1 MFSCSEITRP
11 EFWNGESDRIS
22 RSPLGNISNSGAG
35 KMLQTKMKRLGSLAL
50 AATVMVGF
58 APGPDKTL
66 TNDAAKNAATVISS
80 DRLKD
85 FLTFIAADAL
95 QGRDTPSPGL
105 DAAANFIAYNLKS
118 WGVKPAG
125 DDGTYFQ
132 NIKLERTTYDKDAC
146 QITSD
151 DLKLSYRKDFLIF
164 GGSGKITGDIV
175 NVASQGEQ
183 HDVKGKVVLLSQKA
197 QRDMDMYIRTGASAV
212 IMDSGQGD
220 TTWTSYTDGFMHFMG
235 GFRPSSD
242 GGASGQSPA
251 ARVMMNSDSFK
262 KLAAKI
268 GGQAQLNLVA
278 NKEFQM
284 TRNVVATIEGSD
296 ANLKKEYVAFGA
308 HYDHV
313 GMNPNLKGDQI
324 YNGADDD
331 GSGTVS
337 ILNIAEAAA
346 KSPAKPKRSLLFVWH
361 CGEEKGLWGS
371 DYFNQHPTVPK
382 TNIVAQ
388 LNIDMIGRSKKAGDT
403 DPRNKSLTG
412 PNAIY
417 VIGTT
422 MMSTRLG
429 EIVHGV
435 NGKYLQIDYDKR
447 YDDPKDPNR
456 FFYRSDHYNYAK
468 NGIPICFWFDG
479 EHEDYHQVGDE
490 VSKIDF
496 QKMEKIARTVF
507 VTGVTVANE
516 PTRPAV
522 DKPLDR

>member
-1 MFSCSEITRP
+1 
-11 EFWNGESDRIS
+11 
-22 RSPLGNISNSGAG
+22 
-35 KMLQTKMKRLGSLAL
+35 MKRLAYFAL
-50 AATVMVGF
+50 AITLVGF
-58 APGPDKTL
+58 TNAPQKAL
-66 TNDAAKNAATVISS
+66 SNEEAKNAANVISG

-125 DDGTYFQ
+125 DNGTYFQ
-132 NIKLERTTYDKDAC
+132 TMTLEKVGYDAQASKITAGADTY
-146 QITSD
+146 S
-151 DLKLSYRKDFLIF
+151 LEKDFMIL
-164 GGSGKITGDIV
+164 SGAGRITGELV
-175 NVASQGEQ
+175 YVGLKGEQ
-183 HDVKGKVVLLSQKA
+183 HDYKGKVVLLGPQAAQDAEIIRRAGALAIINDSAQGGEAWKA
-197 QRDMDMYIRTGASAV
+197 YA
-212 IMDSGQGD
+212 
-220 TTWTSYTDGFMHFMG
+220 DGFKRFG
-235 GFRPSSD
+235 GGYRPSSS
-242 GGASGQSPA
+242 ASQPANGPTPA
-251 ARVMMNSDSFK
+251 ATMMISSDAFK
-262 KLAAKI
+262 KLAAKSGSQVQI
-268 GGQAQLNLVA
+268 TIAAKRDFATTQ
-278 NKEFQM
+278 
-284 TRNVVATIEGSD
+284 NVVGIVEGSD
-296 ANLKKEYVAFGA
+296 LNLKSEYVAIGA

-313 GMNPNLKGDQI
+313 GMNPNLPGDDKI

-337 ILNIAEAAA
+337 VLNIAEAAA
-346 KSPAKPKRSLLFVWH
+346 KSATKPKRSFLFVWH

-371 DYFNQHPTVPK
+371 DYYTSHTTVPK
-382 TNIVAQ
+382 ASIVAQ
-388 LNIDMIGRSKKAGDT
+388 LNIDMIGRSRKAGDT
-403 DPRNKSLTG
+403 NPRNKSLTG
-412 PNAIY
+412 PNEIY

-435 NGKYLQIDYDKR
+435 NDKFLQISYDKR
-447 YDDPKDPNR
+447 YDDPKDPNQ

-496 QKMEKIARTVF
+496 QKMEKVARTVF

-516 PTRPAV
+516 PTRPKV
-522 DKPLDR
+522 DKPLNR